1 MPRTNKSAVDCTQR
15 LFSGVCRVLLDDTVL
30 QIQAEITM
38 LRKNSYTF
46 DCGYA
51 GCVGMQLQHPPQ
63 LSIEQK
69 LQVCEQLHGKLRQL
83 FTPETCKIIAQH
95 PGYIYVEMDHFTT
108 FLVDDLV
115 IPNCDK
121 HVVRSIGHLL
131 AMRWSDITEVW
142 IECSLSRDVLN
153 APELLDMLYTAYLK
167 TATIKL
173 HQWFINLVDD
183 T

>member
-1 MPRTNKSAVDCTQR
+1 MQD
-15 LFSGVCRVLLDDTVL
+15 
-30 QIQAEITM
+30 EIKK
-38 LRKNSYTF
+38 LRENIYQF

-63 LSIEQK
+63 LSVEQK
-69 LQVCEQLHGKLRQL
+69 RQVCEQLHGKLRQL
-83 FTPETCKIIAQH
+83 FTSETCRQIAQH
-95 PGYIYVEMDHFTT
+95 PGYTYEEMGHFTT

-167 TATIKL
+167 TATMKL
-173 HQWFINLVDD
+173 QQWLINLVDD